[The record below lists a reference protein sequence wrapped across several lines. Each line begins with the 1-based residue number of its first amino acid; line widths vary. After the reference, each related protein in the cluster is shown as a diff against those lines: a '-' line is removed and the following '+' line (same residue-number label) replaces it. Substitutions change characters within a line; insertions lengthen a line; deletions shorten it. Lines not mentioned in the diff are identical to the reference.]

1 MPVKAQPAVLAL
13 DLGTSSVR
21 AVAYERRGRM
31 VDATLSDVPYR
42 VDTRLPGQVSSNPDQ
57 LLALIGKAIDATLRA
72 ARRKQLDI
80 LAVGCSCYWHSLM
93 GIDARGQPT
102 TELFTWADTRSAMET
117 RALRS
122 SFDEHAYHATTGCFF
137 HASFWPAKL
146 RWLNATRPVAV
157 RRTVR
162 WISLGEYLYGRL
174 FGTHRVSVSMASGTG
189 LLDVHRCTWDPTAL
203 SLAGVSQELLS
214 PLSDW
219 DQPMSGLRPGF
230 AQRWPGLRSI
240 PWFLPIGDGAA
251 ANLGAQCVR
260 PDWFCATVG
269 TSGALRALMHRRAA
283 AVPWGTWMYRLDRE
297 RLLIGGALSEGG
309 NVIRWITDGL
319 GLKHKK
325 KIEAQA
331 ARLEPDSH
339 GLTMLPFWAGERSP
353 NWRGD
358 ARAVIAGLSLSTDA
372 AAIVRAAMESITY
385 QFADVYD
392 AMLRSVPRPRAV
404 VATGGRLVH
413 SRAWSQML
421 ADVLN
426 IRVVLSSE
434 AEASSRGV
442 AVLALHASGR
452 FARLWSE
459 IPSRGRSLRPRPR
472 VHAVYQAARQRQAKL
487 YALLL
492 PPPGQPEHDLPIVA
506 TGSGSRMRDLRTPAA
521 RH

>member
-1 MPVKAQPAVLAL
+1 MPAKRHPAVLTL

-21 AVAYERRGRM
+21 AAAYDTRGRM
-31 VDATLSDVPYR
+31 LDATLSDFPYK
-42 VDTRLPGQVSSNPDQ
+42 VDTQSPGQVSSNPDA
-57 LLALIGKAIDATLRA
+57 LVALIGKAIDASIRVA
-72 ARRKQLDI
+72 DRKHLEI

-93 GIDARGQPT
+93 GIDARGRPT
-102 TELFTWADTRSAMET
+102 TELLTWADTRSAMET
-117 RALRS
+117 RELRS

-146 RWLNATRPVAV
+146 RWLKATRGEAV

-162 WISLGEYLYGRL
+162 WISLGEYLYERL
-174 FGTHRVSVSMASGTG
+174 FGSHRVSVSMASGTG
-189 LLDVHRCTWDPTAL
+189 LLDVQQCTWDPTAL
-203 SLAGVSQELLS
+203 SLAGISQELLS
-214 PLSDW
+214 PLDDW

-240 PWFLPIGDGAA
+240 PWFLPVGDGAA

-260 PDWFCATVG
+260 PDWFCATIG

-283 AVPWGTWMYRLDRE
+283 AVPWGTWMYRLDRQ

-325 KIEAQA
+325 QVEAQA
-331 ARLEPDSH
+331 ARLDPDSH
-339 GLTMLPFWAGERSP
+339 GLTILPFWAGERSP

-358 ARAVIAGLSLSTDA
+358 ARAVISGLSLSTDP

-385 QFADVYD
+385 QFADIYD

-413 SRAWSQML
+413 STAWSQML

-426 IRVVLSSE
+426 IQVVLSPE

-442 AVLALHASGR
+442 AVLALNASGR
-452 FARLWSE
+452 FPQLWSE
-459 IPSRGRSLRPRPR
+459 TPSRGRSLRPRPR
-472 VHAVYQAARQRQAKL
+472 MHAVYQAARQRQAKL

-492 PPPGQPEHDLPIVA
+492 PPPGQPEHHPPIVA
-506 TGSGSRMRDLRTPAA
+506 TGSASKTTDLRTRAA